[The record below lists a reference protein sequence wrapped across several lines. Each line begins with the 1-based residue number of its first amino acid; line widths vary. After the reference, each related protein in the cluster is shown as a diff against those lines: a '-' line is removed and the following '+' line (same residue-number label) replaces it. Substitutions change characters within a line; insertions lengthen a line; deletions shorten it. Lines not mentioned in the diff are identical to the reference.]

1 MLLKPGGGSAFKEKL
16 VIARTRSPARPTRA
30 LAGTPR
36 KIRAPK
42 ISFAIGL
49 VVVRS
54 VLKREVWFPVTF
66 TLLPEQSRNRRNTFR
81 LNVMD
86 RAALILLWT
95 MALSGAQ
102 RIPLGVERSINLGYG
117 FHRDIIAEPAP
128 PNTHVFESVGHFD
141 YLFYGKQ
148 KLAAL
153 NGCECLLA
161 HAIVYQ
167 EGPTGNTFLTSR
179 CWVAELVSR

>member
-1 MLLKPGGGSAFKEKL
+1 
-16 VIARTRSPARPTRA
+16 
-30 LAGTPR
+30 
-36 KIRAPK
+36 
-42 ISFAIGL
+42 
-49 VVVRS
+49 
-54 VLKREVWFPVTF
+54 
-66 TLLPEQSRNRRNTFR
+66 
-81 LNVMD
+81 MD